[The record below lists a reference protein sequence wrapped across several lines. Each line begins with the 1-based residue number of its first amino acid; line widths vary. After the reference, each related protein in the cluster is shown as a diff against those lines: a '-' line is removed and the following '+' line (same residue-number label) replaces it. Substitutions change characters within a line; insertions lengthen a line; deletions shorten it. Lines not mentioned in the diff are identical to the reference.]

1 MAKQFGY
8 TASILKNS
16 NRLVASSQ
24 ADWGTLRNG
33 SYVILEGDEHFYTV
47 IGKNKFFYI
56 KDVTVASPAE
66 LVIDDNVGI
75 NVTMN
80 DVIAFSYKK
89 YEVDSVSI
97 AAAGK
102 SYKQGDLLR
111 PEGGVCSYSAIDD
124 IDTPT
129 ELEVAEVG
137 AQGEIKAL
145 TIKSKGVYIE
155 APAERTRLVS
165 GAGDSAEV
173 VLNVTLLDSRSI
185 EERSVKSIRIDGEN
199 NKTHLE
205 LNNSLPPK
213 LIKGKISINKWE
225 ILLNIN
231 HPGENRI
238 NTTYQVIRDFTP
250 NLNIPLMKGNISKN
264 EAVYN
269 EAISKIDEAIKKLYD
284 KTELDL

>member
-1 MAKQFGY
+1 MFPSEY
-8 TASILKNS
+8 IFLTNLRERSHILRKNRQIQH
-16 NRLVASSQ
+16 NFLKK
-24 ADWGTLRNG
+24 L
-33 SYVILEGDEHFYTV
+33 IFE
-47 IGKNKFFYI
+47 
-56 KDVTVASPAE
+56 KDFHSFSP
-66 LVIDDNVGI
+66 
-75 NVTMN
+75 
-80 DVIAFSYKK
+80 
-89 YEVDSVSI
+89 
-97 AAAGK
+97 
-102 SYKQGDLLR
+102 
-111 PEGGVCSYSAIDD
+111 
-124 IDTPT
+124 
-129 ELEVAEVG
+129 
-137 AQGEIKAL
+137 
-145 TIKSKGVYIE
+145 
-155 APAERTRLVS
+155 
-165 GAGDSAEV
+165 